1 MLTFSVANIASRLRA
16 MPMVPIT
23 LAFICGIVLS
33 SHFTA
38 HWALWL
44 VLSLL
49 SMVVAR
55 GYRAVALAA
64 VFAFGGFVF
73 ALNHRQLLPQNREL
87 HLVVKVTEQSRDY
100 GRYNTNAADVLLCN
114 HRRCRAKVRIT
125 CDSTLVPRQGDV
137 IALSGVVRP
146 FTVSNDSYAQS
157 MYRQGFSGRVTV
169 RRSAVESYAPARRE
183 SLHSR
188 AVERLMSLTE
198 KSEGRDVALSVT
210 LGART
215 LSASQTERNYSLGG
229 ASHLLA
235 VSGLHVGLLFALLNL
250 LLFPLIFL
258 WRGNILRAIAATAL
272 VWLYVALCGW
282 PTSAIRAAVMFSV
295 LQLSYLSKS
304 RHMAENSLCSTAFV
318 MLAFDPYMLFE
329 LSFQLS
335 FTAVV
340 AILFVARPVTA
351 LIRCGGVAKGAVD
364 MTAIS
369 TASVLATAPIVS
381 HSFGVVSLLSIVT
394 TPLAL
399 LSSQLIIVL
408 NIASLLLPR
417 SVAQITAQSAAWC
430 GSVQNSIVEN
440 VVCLGFGYAQYR
452 IGEMTETLC
461 YVALALLVLLSFGFR
476 WPRSER

>member
-1 MLTFSVANIASRLRA
+1 
-16 MPMVPIT
+16 
-23 LAFICGIVLS
+23 
-33 SHFTA
+33 
-38 HWALWL
+38 
-44 VLSLL
+44 
-49 SMVVAR
+49 
-55 GYRAVALAA
+55 
-64 VFAFGGFVF
+64 
-73 ALNHRQLLPQNREL
+73 
-87 HLVVKVTEQSRDY
+87 
-100 GRYNTNAADVLLCN
+100 
-114 HRRCRAKVRIT
+114 
-125 CDSTLVPRQGDV
+125 
-137 IALSGVVRP
+137 
-146 FTVSNDSYAQS
+146 
-157 MYRQGFSGRVTV
+157 
-169 RRSAVESYAPARRE
+169 
-183 SLHSR
+183 
-188 AVERLMSLTE
+188 MSLTE

-258 WRGNILRAIAATAL
+258 WRGNILRATAATAL

-430 GSVQNSIVEN
+430 GSVQNFIVEN
-440 VVCLGFGYAQYR
+440 VVCLGFGYAEYR
-452 IGEMTETLC
+452 IGELKQALC